1 MATLEL
7 AKLHDSID
15 NSKQKMG
22 RLCEERVSAV
32 EQFVGTH
39 YAENGAKDAVPVNL
53 LELATTIYLRLL
65 AARAPHCLV
74 TTETRSLKPFA
85 ADMEIVLNQIP
96 DEIKLS
102 DTLRRAVLEAI
113 FGMGIV
119 KVGIAGIDP
128 RPNFGDEPFVSLVTL
143 DDYFVDMS
151 ARSWDEIQY
160 EGNEYWMTVREVKD
174 AYGIDVAP
182 DEYTGTSKQGEKQA
196 NGITNYDA
204 SAQYEERVLLRDV
217 YITHENRM
225 VTYAPESMLILNDV
239 SWDGPEGTPYIKLW
253 FSDVPSNLL
262 PLPPV
267 AVWRDLH
274 DFSNTLFRKIGN
286 EAASRK
292 TVVLMQ
298 GGSDEQA
305 KRFCNAKDGEAI
317 AYSGAKPEEVHVGG
331 VDNAALALVLQ
342 SNDLMSRFAG
352 NLDSL
357 GGLSAQS
364 ATASQDKLLN
374 EAASA
379 RVAAMSARTA
389 DFAKEIFE
397 RLAWYVWTDPVRVR
411 KFRRVYSKILDIGED
426 KLWTPETR
434 DGDFVD
440 YNFSIDAFS
449 MQDDSP
455 AMRMQKLNE
464 TMQNFVYPM
473 LQQLT
478 EQGAIIDM
486 QTLLDY
492 IAKNSNQPILSE
504 IVRFQEERPQPERDL
519 GGSSEPSYVS
529 TKAPVTKRIYERVN
543 RPGKMTSQG
552 RTAVMVQAL
561 MGQKSQPAD
570 MAGATGANLM

>member
-1 MATLEL
+1 
-7 AKLHDSID
+7 
-15 NSKQKMG
+15 
-22 RLCEERVSAV
+22 
-32 EQFVGTH
+32 
-39 YAENGAKDAVPVNL
+39 
-53 LELATTIYLRLL
+53 
-65 AARAPHCLV
+65 
-74 TTETRSLKPFA
+74 
-85 ADMEIVLNQIP
+85 
-96 DEIKLS
+96 
-102 DTLRRAVLEAI
+102 
-113 FGMGIV
+113 
-119 KVGIAGIDP
+119 
-128 RPNFGDEPFVSLVTL
+128 
-143 DDYFVDMS
+143 
-151 ARSWDEIQY
+151 
-160 EGNEYWMTVREVKD
+160 
-174 AYGIDVAP
+174 
-182 DEYTGTSKQGEKQA
+182 
-196 NGITNYDA
+196 
-204 SAQYEERVLLRDV
+204 
-217 YITHENRM
+217 
-225 VTYAPESMLILNDV
+225 
-239 SWDGPEGTPYIKLW
+239 
-253 FSDVPSNLL
+253 
-262 PLPPV
+262 
-267 AVWRDLH
+267 
-274 DFSNTLFRKIGN
+274 
-286 EAASRK
+286 
-292 TVVLMQ
+292 
-298 GGSDEQA
+298 
-305 KRFCNAKDGEAI
+305 
-317 AYSGAKPEEVHVGG
+317 
-331 VDNAALALVLQ
+331 
-342 SNDLMSRFAG
+342 MSRFAG

-411 KFRRVYSKILDIGED
+411 KSAGFYSKILDIGED

-519 GGSSEPSYVS
+519 GVSSEPSYVS

-570 MAGATGANLM
+570 MAGVTGANLM